1 MDIKRILHCP
11 HKKSENC
18 ACRKPS
24 PYFINK
30 TREDDGIKKEGSYM
44 IGDHPHD
51 IEAGLNAGLGTVYL
65 LTGHG
70 KKHLNELKAK
80 PDYIAG
86 NLWDAAEFI
95 LKRA

>member
-1 MDIKRILHCP
+1 
-11 HKKSENC
+11 
-18 ACRKPS
+18 
-24 PYFINK
+24 
-30 TREDDGIKKEGSYM
+30 M